1 MSDHAQVL
9 AFKIDGHAAME
20 RAAEALAW
28 LAERGIIEPLPSDCG
43 LGALAHRPG
52 PKVLDAVKS
61 PPEKG
66 GYFDFRKGRT
76 NGMEV
81 HASMRATL
89 QMGGESMPS
98 FRCPKC
104 NTEIDADEV
113 LPLVEDVGNP
123 FKGAPEVKC
132 GKCKKAWPLDA
143 LAVEGAAF
151 ANLTLRF
158 WNWWPLTPK
167 FVKELATVCGAPA
180 TVLHEHL

>member
-98 FRCPKC
+98 FRCP
-104 NTEIDADEV
+104 TRGSSTT
-113 LPLVEDVGNP
+113 PR
-123 FKGAPEVKC
+123 
-132 GKCKKAWPLDA
+132 
-143 LAVEGAAF
+143 LAVGTTDRRSPFAAGRLL
-151 ANLTLRF
+151 N
-158 WNWWPLTPK
+158 
-167 FVKELATVCGAPA
+167 VTVQRPRPSF
-180 TVLHEHL
+180 L